1 MLHNKAQITT
11 IFKHLQDHYKKSFL
25 FKDFEELNEIGLLS
39 LEYHIQTAF
48 KAKNFDEAVSA

>member
-1 MLHNKAQITT
+1 MHNKAQITT

-48 KAKNFDEAVSA
+48 KAKDYDEAVSA